1 MKFFLIFLMFI
12 PSLAFSENEKLKF
25 AVHDSR
31 FYLQVFSDSSRQI
44 YLIKDF
50 FKDPSDEPFVDYT
63 QPTGSG
69 GLRFSLVIDELDG
82 LKTKENFHVS
92 PAYYMTR
99 TYEYDRILSDI
110 SINCVSNEY
119 HIRHEVYFKNYEIV
133 GTNTFDSYIS
143 WRIPGDDLSFTIH
156 DEHGFKETFTK
167 VCLMQNGN
175 TPIFN

>member
-1 MKFFLIFLMFI
+1 MFKFPDPSLFI

-44 YLIKDF
+44 YLIKDL

-92 PAYYMTR
+92 PAYYIVKLLYYSYKIRKKLEITHR
-99 TYEYDRILSDI
+99 LSRSTILYAY
-110 SINCVSNEY
+110 V
-119 HIRHEVYFKNYEIV
+119 
-133 GTNTFDSYIS
+133 
-143 WRIPGDDLSFTIH
+143 
-156 DEHGFKETFTK
+156 
-167 VCLMQNGN
+167 
-175 TPIFN
+175 